1 MNITNQE
8 IINRFES
15 FIKSISKNDKIA
27 IIHDSD
33 PDGICSAV
41 IISKAIEKIR
51 EKKIDLRINQ
61 SINEHGL
68 NIKTVEILKKNN
80 INKVI
85 STDLSLE
92 EIPEMLKELE
102 KFADVLIIDHHP
114 ILSTNYT
121 QRVFIFKP
129 QLFCEGIEPPKY
141 CSSKLVYDMCLRVVD
156 ISDLDW
162 ISAVGVIADIAT
174 MAWPEFMTQVFKKYN
189 INKKKDWFNSKLGRI
204 AEYIVSTQSYD
215 LSKIQEAFDAV
226 YNAKNPDD
234 IIKSGLKEYYKIVD
248 AEIKDWVKNVNK
260 RAEIYKNID
269 LIIYEIKSKYKIKS
283 PISTII
289 SFKYPNKTLI
299 TVDIDGDNVGVSAR
313 RQDRKIKTNEMILY
327 AIKGLKEAY
336 GGGHPPASGARLK
349 KEHYEI
355 FKNKIIEYLRDNKV
369 Q

>member
-1 MNITNQE
+1 MKIINQE
-8 IINRFES
+8 IINRFEN
-15 FIKSISKNDKIA
+15 FIKSISKNDKVA

-41 IISKAIEKIR
+41 IISKAIERIRGEKIN
-51 EKKIDLRINQ
+51 LRINQ
-61 SINEHGL
+61 NINEHGL
-68 NIKTVEILKKNN
+68 NIKTVEVLKKNN

-92 EIPEMLKELE
+92 EIPEMLKEVE

-114 ILSTNYT
+114 TLSTNYS

-141 CSSKLVYDMCLRVVD
+141 CSSKLVYDMCLRIVD
-156 ISDLDW
+156 VSDLDW
-162 ISAVGVIADIAT
+162 VATVGVIADIAT
-174 MAWPEFMTQVFKKYN
+174 MAWPEFMEDVFNKYKIKKG
-189 INKKKDWFNSKLGRI
+189 KDWFKSKLGRI

-215 LSKIQEAFDAV
+215 LSKIQEVFDIV
-226 YNAKNPDD
+226 YNAKKPND
-234 IIKSGLKEYYKIVD
+234 IINSGLKKYYKIVD

-260 RAEIYKNID
+260 RAEIHKDID
-269 LIIYEIKSKYKIKS
+269 LIFYEIKSKYRIKS

-289 SFKYPNKTLI
+289 SFKYPNKTLL
-299 TVDIDGDNVGVSAR
+299 TVDINDDNVGVSAR
-313 RQDRKIKTNEMILY
+313 RQDKKIKTNEMILY
-327 AIKGLKEAY
+327 AIKGLKNAY

-349 KEHYEI
+349 KEHYDI
-355 FKNKIIEYLRDNKV
+355 FKKRIIEYLEANKV